1 MARLQCA
8 RIVIVCLFTC
18 ASTRAQSTAPRR
30 SADAA
35 AVRLEASAS
44 STLLRELDSSLEK
57 VVARVSRAVV
67 QITVTGYGPSEEHGH
82 TDTSQIV
89 REHAIGAGVIIDPDG
104 YIITNA
110 HVVEGAQRIRV
121 ILPPPAGESALE
133 LQPIH
138 AEQIL
143 DAKVLGTHKQSDLAL
158 LKVQASHLPTVP
170 LRTDVRVRQGELVFA
185 IGSPEGLQDSVTMG
199 VVSSVA
205 RQTNSDDPMVYIQ
218 TDAAINPGNSG
229 GPLVDIDG
237 NLVGINTF
245 ILTEGGGSEGLGF
258 AIPATIV
265 NFDYQNLRKN
275 GHVQRVA
282 IGAKAQNI
290 TPTLAAGLGLPRS
303 WGAIISDVAAGGAG
317 EAAGLKIQDIV
328 LAIDDRPILGLP
340 DFIAALYLHPTD
352 QVLKVDLLRGTNR
365 VSLSVPVA
373 VYHEKIDELAD
384 IPELHKTLIRE
395 LSIFVTELDGSVK
408 QLLHNARSDSGV
420 VVVAQ
425 AAGTD
430 GADARL
436 ETADIIRAIDGTP
449 LQTISQLRAT
459 VAKLRPGDPV
469 VLQIERKGRL
479 RYVAFEME

>member
-1 MARLQCA
+1 
-8 RIVIVCLFTC
+8 
-18 ASTRAQSTAPRR
+18 
-30 SADAA
+30 
-35 AVRLEASAS
+35 
-44 STLLRELDSSLEK
+44 
-57 VVARVSRAVV
+57 
-67 QITVTGYGPSEEHGH
+67 
-82 TDTSQIV
+82 
-89 REHAIGAGVIIDPDG
+89 
-104 YIITNA
+104 
-110 HVVEGAQRIRV
+110 
-121 ILPPPAGESALE
+121 
-133 LQPIH
+133 
-138 AEQIL
+138 
-143 DAKVLGTHKQSDLAL
+143 
-158 LKVQASHLPTVP
+158 
-170 LRTDVRVRQGELVFA
+170 
-185 IGSPEGLQDSVTMG
+185 
-199 VVSSVA
+199 
-205 RQTNSDDPMVYIQ
+205 
-218 TDAAINPGNSG
+218 
-229 GPLVDIDG
+229 
-237 NLVGINTF
+237 
-245 ILTEGGGSEGLGF
+245 
-258 AIPATIV
+258 
-265 NFDYQNLRKN
+265 
-275 GHVQRVA
+275 
-282 IGAKAQNI
+282 
-290 TPTLAAGLGLPRS
+290 
-303 WGAIISDVAAGGAG
+303 
-317 EAAGLKIQDIV
+317 V

-384 IPELHKTLIRE
+384 IPELHKTLIRG